1 MCFVGDNKEVAHK
14 IAKTQNIVQDTI
26 DHKVM
31 TVALKF
37 AANKWNVM
45 SKFCTLNFVLEKKN
59 VYKKKFQENIAQ

>member
-31 TVALKF
+31 TVELKF
-37 AANKWNVM
+37 AANK
-45 SKFCTLNFVLEKKN
+45 
-59 VYKKKFQENIAQ
+59 